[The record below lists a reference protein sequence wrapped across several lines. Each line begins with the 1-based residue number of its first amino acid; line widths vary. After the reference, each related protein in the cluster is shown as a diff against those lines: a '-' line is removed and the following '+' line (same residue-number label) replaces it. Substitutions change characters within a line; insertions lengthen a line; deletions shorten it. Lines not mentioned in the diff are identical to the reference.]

1 MSDRYSFAT
10 PLWRSLRHR
19 NYRLYL
25 TGQLVSV
32 CGTWMQQVA
41 QSWLVYRLTGSATL
55 LGIVGFATQIPVFG
69 LGPIAGVIIDRYS
82 PHRVT
87 VLTQSAALVQ
97 ALLLSLL
104 TLMGWVQPAHIIL
117 LGFVLGIVNA
127 FDMPARQALV
137 NQMVDAKDLS
147 NAVALNSSMINA
159 ARIVGPGLAGIVVA
173 RVGEGAC
180 FTINAVSYLAVIMAL
195 LAMKLPKKSD
205 ESARQFSIAHSLVEG
220 LRYTLA
226 TVPIRDVLL
235 LLGLVGFMGMPYMT
249 LMPVFAA
256 EIHKSGADALGLMLG
271 AVGFGAL
278 IGALFLAQRATV
290 LGLGRIIVVATLGF
304 GLGLIVFTVS
314 RVFWLSLVILMG
326 VGFGWMVLIAASN
339 TALQTLADN
348 EMRGRVMS
356 LFSMMLV
363 GMAPF
368 GSLLAGWA
376 ADQVGAPLVVATGGG
391 FCAVAGIVFARRLP
405 RLREAAKPILA
416 ARGII
421 LETNVKEKSRTILDK
436 NY

>member
-1 MSDRYSFAT
+1 
-10 PLWRSLRHR
+10 
-19 NYRLYL
+19 
-25 TGQLVSV
+25 
-32 CGTWMQQVA
+32 MQQVA

-104 TLMGWVQPAHIIL
+104 TLMGRVQPAHIIL

-159 ARIVGPGLAGIVVA
+159 ARIVGPALAGIVVA
-173 RVGEGAC
+173 KVGEGAC
-180 FTINAVSYLAVIMAL
+180 FMINTVSYLAVIMAL

-256 EIHKSGADALGLMLG
+256 DIHKSGADALGLMLG

-290 LGLGRIIVVATLGF
+290 LGLGRIIVIATLGF

-368 GSLLAGWA
+368 GSLLAGWL
-376 ADQVGAPLVVATGGG
+376 ADRIGAPLVVATGGA
-391 FCAVAGIVFARRLP
+391 FCAVAGVIFARELP
-405 RLREAAKPILA
+405 RLRAAARPILV

-421 LETNVKEKSRTILDK
+421 VDPTAGDEATGIELR
-436 NY
+436 

>member
-1 MSDRYSFAT
+1 
-10 PLWRSLRHR
+10 
-19 NYRLYL
+19 
-25 TGQLVSV
+25 
-32 CGTWMQQVA
+32 MQQVA
-41 QSWLVYRLTGSATL
+41 QSWLIYRLTGSATL

-159 ARIVGPGLAGIVVA
+159 ARIVGPGLAGVVVA
-173 RVGEGAC
+173 KVGEGAC
-180 FTINAVSYLAVIMAL
+180 FMINTVSYLAVIMAL

-368 GSLLAGWA
+368 GSLLAGWL
-376 ADQVGAPLVVATGGG
+376 ADRIGAPLVVATGGA
-391 FCAVAGIVFARRLP
+391 FCAVAGVIFARELP
-405 RLREAAKPILA
+405 RLRAAARPILV

-421 LETNVKEKSRTILDK
+421 VDPTAGDEATGIELR
-436 NY
+436 

>member
-1 MSDRYSFAT
+1 
-10 PLWRSLRHR
+10 
-19 NYRLYL
+19 
-25 TGQLVSV
+25 
-32 CGTWMQQVA
+32 MQQVA

-290 LGLGRIIVVATLGF
+290 LGLGRIIVIATLGF

-368 GSLLAGWA
+368 GSLLAGWL
-376 ADQVGAPLVVATGGG
+376 ADRIGAPLVVATGGA
-391 FCAVAGIVFARRLP
+391 FCAVAGVIFARELP
-405 RLREAAKPILA
+405 RLRAAARPILV

-421 LETNVKEKSRTILDK
+421 VDPTAGDEATGIELR
-436 NY
+436 

>member
-41 QSWLVYRLTGSATL
+41 QSWLIYRLTGSATL

-173 RVGEGAC
+173 KVGEGAC
-180 FTINAVSYLAVIMAL
+180 FMINTVSYLAVIMAL
-195 LAMKLPKKSD
+195 LAMKLPKRSD

-290 LGLGRIIVVATLGF
+290 LGLGRIIVIATLGF

-368 GSLLAGWA
+368 GSLLAGWL
-376 ADQVGAPLVVATGGG
+376 ADRVGAPLVVATGGA
-391 FCAVAGIVFARRLP
+391 FCAVAGVIFARELP
-405 RLREAAKPILA
+405 RLRAAARPILV

-421 LETNVKEKSRTILDK
+421 VDPTAGDEATGIELR
-436 NY
+436 

>member
-1 MSDRYSFAT
+1 
-10 PLWRSLRHR
+10 
-19 NYRLYL
+19 
-25 TGQLVSV
+25 
-32 CGTWMQQVA
+32 MQQVA

-290 LGLGRIIVVATLGF
+290 LGLGRIIVIATLGF

-368 GSLLAGWA
+368 GSLLAGWL
-376 ADQVGAPLVVATGGG
+376 ADRIGAPLVVATGGA
-391 FCAVAGIVFARRLP
+391 FCAVAGVIFARELP
-405 RLREAAKPILA
+405 RLRAAARPISV

-421 LETNVKEKSRTILDK
+421 VDPTAGDEATGIELR
-436 NY
+436 

>member
-1 MSDRYSFAT
+1 
-10 PLWRSLRHR
+10 
-19 NYRLYL
+19 
-25 TGQLVSV
+25 
-32 CGTWMQQVA
+32 MQQVA
-41 QSWLVYRLTGSATL
+41 QSWLIYRLTGSATL

-290 LGLGRIIVVATLGF
+290 LGLGRIIVIATLGF

-368 GSLLAGWA
+368 GSLLAGWL
-376 ADQVGAPLVVATGGG
+376 ADRIGAPLVVATGGG
-391 FCAVAGIVFARRLP
+391 FCAVAGVIFARELP
-405 RLREAAKPILA
+405 RLRAAARPILV

-421 LETNVKEKSRTILDK
+421 VDPTAGDEATGIELR
-436 NY
+436 

>member
-1 MSDRYSFAT
+1 MSDRNSFAT
-10 PLWRSLRHR
+10 PLWRSLRQR

-159 ARIVGPGLAGIVVA
+159 ARIVGPALAGIVVA
-173 RVGEGAC
+173 KVGEGAC
-180 FTINAVSYLAVIMAL
+180 FMINTVSYLAVIMAL

-235 LLGLVGFMGMPYMT
+235 LLGLVGFIGMPYMT

-290 LGLGRIIVVATLGF
+290 LGLGRIIVIVTLGF

-368 GSLLAGWA
+368 GSLLAGWL
-376 ADQVGAPLVVATGGG
+376 ADRIGAPLVVATGGA
-391 FCAVAGIVFARRLP
+391 FCAVAGVIFARELP
-405 RLREAAKPILA
+405 RLRAAARPILV

-421 LETNVKEKSRTILDK
+421 VDPTAGDEATGIELR
-436 NY
+436 

>member
-1 MSDRYSFAT
+1 
-10 PLWRSLRHR
+10 
-19 NYRLYL
+19 
-25 TGQLVSV
+25 
-32 CGTWMQQVA
+32 MQQVA

-173 RVGEGAC
+173 KVGEGAC
-180 FTINAVSYLAVIMAL
+180 FMINTVSYLAVIMAL

-205 ESARQFSIAHSLVEG
+205 ESARQFSIVHSLVEG

-368 GSLLAGWA
+368 GSLLAGWL
-376 ADQVGAPLVVATGGG
+376 ADRIGAPLVVATGGA
-391 FCAVAGIVFARRLP
+391 FCAAAGVIFARELP
-405 RLREAAKPILA
+405 RLRAAARPILV

-421 LETNVKEKSRTILDK
+421 VDPTAGDEATGIELR
-436 NY
+436 

>member
-1 MSDRYSFAT
+1 
-10 PLWRSLRHR
+10 
-19 NYRLYL
+19 
-25 TGQLVSV
+25 
-32 CGTWMQQVA
+32 MQQVA

-159 ARIVGPGLAGIVVA
+159 ARIVGPGLAGVVVA
-173 RVGEGAC
+173 KVGEGAC
-180 FTINAVSYLAVIMAL
+180 FMINTVSYLAVIMAL

-256 EIHKSGADALGLMLG
+256 EIHKSGANALGLMLG

-368 GSLLAGWA
+368 GSLLAGWL
-376 ADQVGAPLVVATGGG
+376 ADRVGAPLVVATGGA
-391 FCAVAGIVFARRLP
+391 FCAVAGVIFARELP
-405 RLREAAKPILA
+405 RLRAAARPILV

-421 LETNVKEKSRTILDK
+421 VDPTAGDEATGIELR
-436 NY
+436 

>member
-1 MSDRYSFAT
+1 MSDRNSFAT
-10 PLWRSLRHR
+10 PLWRSLRQR

-159 ARIVGPGLAGIVVA
+159 
-173 RVGEGAC
+173 
-180 FTINAVSYLAVIMAL
+180 L

-290 LGLGRIIVVATLGF
+290 LGLGRIIVIATLGF
-304 GLGLIVFTVS
+304 GLGLIVFTIS
-314 RVFWLSLVILMG
+314 HIF
-326 VGFGWMVLIAASN
+326 
-339 TALQTLADN
+339 
-348 EMRGRVMS
+348 
-356 LFSMMLV
+356 
-363 GMAPF
+363 
-368 GSLLAGWA
+368 
-376 ADQVGAPLVVATGGG
+376 
-391 FCAVAGIVFARRLP
+391 
-405 RLREAAKPILA
+405 
-416 ARGII
+416 
-421 LETNVKEKSRTILDK
+421 
-436 NY
+436 

>member
-1 MSDRYSFAT
+1 
-10 PLWRSLRHR
+10 
-19 NYRLYL
+19 
-25 TGQLVSV
+25 
-32 CGTWMQQVA
+32 
-41 QSWLVYRLTGSATL
+41 
-55 LGIVGFATQIPVFG
+55 
-69 LGPIAGVIIDRYS
+69 
-82 PHRVT
+82 
-87 VLTQSAALVQ
+87 
-97 ALLLSLL
+97 
-104 TLMGWVQPAHIIL
+104 MGWVQPAHIIL

-159 ARIVGPGLAGIVVA
+159 ARIVGPGLAGVVVA
-173 RVGEGAC
+173 KVGEGAC
-180 FTINAVSYLAVIMAL
+180 FMINTVSYLAVIMAL

-368 GSLLAGWA
+368 GSLLAGWL
-376 ADQVGAPLVVATGGG
+376 ADRIGAPLVVATGGA
-391 FCAVAGIVFARRLP
+391 FCAVAGVIFARELP
-405 RLREAAKPILA
+405 RLRAAARPILV

-421 LETNVKEKSRTILDK
+421 VDPTAGDEATGIELR
-436 NY
+436 

>member
-1 MSDRYSFAT
+1 
-10 PLWRSLRHR
+10 
-19 NYRLYL
+19 
-25 TGQLVSV
+25 
-32 CGTWMQQVA
+32 MQQVA

-69 LGPIAGVIIDRYS
+69 LGLIAGVIIDRYS

-159 ARIVGPGLAGIVVA
+159 ARIVGPALAGIVVA
-173 RVGEGAC
+173 KVGEGAC
-180 FTINAVSYLAVIMAL
+180 FMINTVSYLAVIMAL

-256 EIHKSGADALGLMLG
+256 KIHKSGADALGMMLG

-290 LGLGRIIVVATLGF
+290 LGLGRIIVIATLGF

-368 GSLLAGWA
+368 GSLLAGWL
-376 ADQVGAPLVVATGGG
+376 ADRIGAPLVVATGGA
-391 FCAVAGIVFARRLP
+391 FCAVAGVIFARELP
-405 RLREAAKPILA
+405 RLRAAARPILV

-421 LETNVKEKSRTILDK
+421 VDPTAGDEATGIELR
-436 NY
+436 

>member
-1 MSDRYSFAT
+1 
-10 PLWRSLRHR
+10 
-19 NYRLYL
+19 
-25 TGQLVSV
+25 
-32 CGTWMQQVA
+32 MQQVA

-368 GSLLAGWA
+368 GSLLAGWL
-376 ADQVGAPLVVATGGG
+376 ADRIGAPLVVATGGA
-391 FCAVAGIVFARRLP
+391 FCAVAGVIFARELP
-405 RLREAAKPILA
+405 RLRAAARPILV

-421 LETNVKEKSRTILDK
+421 VDPIAGDEATGIELR
-436 NY
+436 

>member
-1 MSDRYSFAT
+1 
-10 PLWRSLRHR
+10 
-19 NYRLYL
+19 
-25 TGQLVSV
+25 
-32 CGTWMQQVA
+32 MQQVA

-326 VGFGWMVLIAASN
+326 VGFGWMVLIATSN

-368 GSLLAGWA
+368 GSLLAGWL
-376 ADQVGAPLVVATGGG
+376 ADRIGAPLVVATGGA
-391 FCAVAGIVFARRLP
+391 FCAVAGVIFARELP
-405 RLREAAKPILA
+405 RLRAAARPILV

-421 LETNVKEKSRTILDK
+421 VDPTAGDEATGIELR
-436 NY
+436 

>member
-1 MSDRYSFAT
+1 
-10 PLWRSLRHR
+10 
-19 NYRLYL
+19 
-25 TGQLVSV
+25 
-32 CGTWMQQVA
+32 MQQVA

-159 ARIVGPGLAGIVVA
+159 ARIVGPALAGIVVA
-173 RVGEGAC
+173 KVGEGAC
-180 FTINAVSYLAVIMAL
+180 FMINTVSYLAVIMAL

-256 EIHKSGADALGLMLG
+256 KIHKGGADALGMMLG

-290 LGLGRIIVVATLGF
+290 LGLGRIIVIATLGF

-368 GSLLAGWA
+368 GSLLAGWL
-376 ADQVGAPLVVATGGG
+376 ADRIGAPLVVATGGA
-391 FCAVAGIVFARRLP
+391 FCAVAGVIFARELP
-405 RLREAAKPILA
+405 RLRAAARPILV

-421 LETNVKEKSRTILDK
+421 VDPTAGDEATGIELR
-436 NY
+436 

>member
-1 MSDRYSFAT
+1 
-10 PLWRSLRHR
+10 
-19 NYRLYL
+19 
-25 TGQLVSV
+25 
-32 CGTWMQQVA
+32 MQQVA
-41 QSWLVYRLTGSATL
+41 QSWLIYRLTGSATL

-159 ARIVGPGLAGIVVA
+159 ARIVGPGLAGVVVA
-173 RVGEGAC
+173 KVGEGAC
-180 FTINAVSYLAVIMAL
+180 FMINTVSYLAVIMAL

-256 EIHKSGADALGLMLG
+256 KIHKSGADALGMMLG

-290 LGLGRIIVVATLGF
+290 LGLGRIIVIATLGF

-368 GSLLAGWA
+368 GSLLAGWL
-376 ADQVGAPLVVATGGG
+376 ADRIGAPLVVATGGA
-391 FCAVAGIVFARRLP
+391 FCAVAGVIFARELP
-405 RLREAAKPILA
+405 RLRAAARPILV

-421 LETNVKEKSRTILDK
+421 VDPTPGDEATGIELR
-436 NY
+436 

>member
-1 MSDRYSFAT
+1 
-10 PLWRSLRHR
+10 
-19 NYRLYL
+19 
-25 TGQLVSV
+25 
-32 CGTWMQQVA
+32 MQQVA

-159 ARIVGPGLAGIVVA
+159 ARIVGPALAGIVVA

-256 EIHKSGADALGLMLG
+256 KIHKSGADALGMMLG

-290 LGLGRIIVVATLGF
+290 LGLGRIIVIATLGF

-368 GSLLAGWA
+368 GSLLAGWL
-376 ADQVGAPLVVATGGG
+376 ADRIGAPLVVATGGA
-391 FCAVAGIVFARRLP
+391 FCAVAGVIFARELP
-405 RLREAAKPILA
+405 RLRAAARPILV

-421 LETNVKEKSRTILDK
+421 VDPTAGDEATGIELR
-436 NY
+436 

>member
-1 MSDRYSFAT
+1 
-10 PLWRSLRHR
+10 
-19 NYRLYL
+19 
-25 TGQLVSV
+25 
-32 CGTWMQQVA
+32 MQQVA

-159 ARIVGPGLAGIVVA
+159 ARIVGPGLAGVVVA
-173 RVGEGAC
+173 KVGEGAC
-180 FTINAVSYLAVIMAL
+180 FMINTVSYLAVIMAL

-290 LGLGRIIVVATLGF
+290 LGLGRIIVIATLGF

-368 GSLLAGWA
+368 GSLLAGWL
-376 ADQVGAPLVVATGGG
+376 ADRIGAPLVVATGGA
-391 FCAVAGIVFARRLP
+391 FCAVAGVIFARELP
-405 RLREAAKPILA
+405 RLRAAARPILV

-421 LETNVKEKSRTILDK
+421 VDPTPGDEATGIELR
-436 NY
+436 